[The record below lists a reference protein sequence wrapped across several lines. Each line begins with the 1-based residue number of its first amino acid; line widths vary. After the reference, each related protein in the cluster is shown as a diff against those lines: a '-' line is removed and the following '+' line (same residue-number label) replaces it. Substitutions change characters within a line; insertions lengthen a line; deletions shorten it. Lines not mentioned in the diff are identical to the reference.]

1 MRAREATTEDDDD
14 GRGATDRDRPIG
26 DARRC
31 SSDGRASRGTTTATH
46 PSQRVS
52 RDFFELEKR
61 ATRSRTRACGCATG
75 RDARAVRGRVER
87 DTGARGERR
96 DGDARV
102 GDGVGGGVGVGET
115 RGRPRGADASVWI
128 VVDRG
133 EGCDGDVCR
142 SRENVDAR
150 ARAS

>member
-1 MRAREATTEDDDD
+1 VIDRSVTRDDVRPSVERRA
-14 GRGATDRDRPIG
+14 GR
-26 DARRC
+26 RRIHIHRIVC
-31 SSDGRASRGTTTATH
+31 
-46 PSQRVS
+46 VVCLC
-52 RDFFELEKR
+52 DFFELEKR
-61 ATRSRTRACGCATG
+61 ATRSRTRARGCATG
-75 RDARAVRGRVER
+75 RDARAVRGRGER
-87 DTGARGERR
+87 DAGARGERR